1 MPAKEKYKIEDAI
14 ALYRQYNGVLE
25 PVAAKLNVDPSG
37 LRRRLIGAGV
47 HKPKSGVTTEVD
59 EAEVLSGGTQRGRS
73 TKRKPLPKEGEVKR
87 YIVTSCQ
94 NNTKI
99 HKKFWNNILEFAK
112 LAKAEILVSRFSYN
126 KSRWGSKSVKPGT
139 EPTRDDVGDLWY
151 APEITDYIC
160 DDRVQLAPDLIFCG
174 ESNIL
179 PTVKNPLQG
188 KQSYCGD
195 KSTIFGHTQIS
206 MESVANLGRTKFMYS
221 TGSCS
226 QMNYVQKNAG
236 IQAEFDHVFGFLIV
250 EVDDKK
256 NWWVRQVSAK
266 SDGSFSDIMSGKP
279 ITIKDGKAEP
289 CSVDVCSWGDIHVA
303 QGNPNVIHNIFGKG
317 GVIDKLKPKY
327 QMMHDIFDSFARN
340 PHNRNNPHEQFARF
354 VNRQDSVADELTEVG
369 AFLEIA
375 NRKFC
380 QTVVVNSNHDF
391 MLERWLASEDYRYD
405 AVNAVCFLTLQKA
418 MYEAIARKDDKFQ
431 LFEYAV
437 KYYGKEFKGVDKVK
451 FLAQDKSF
459 KVNDIELSLHGHQGP
474 NGARGNSR
482 NLANLGTKATIG
494 HSHSANIT
502 RGVYTAGVFGKLKMG
517 YNKGPSSWSHSFV
530 LQFGSGKRQ
539 VITRRNGK
547 WWA

>member
-47 HKPKSGVTTEVD
+47 HKPKSGVTIEVD

-256 NWWVRQVSAK
+256 DWWVRQVSAK

-303 QGNPNVIHNIFGKG
+303 QGNPDVMHNIFGKG

-327 QMMHDIFDSFARN
+327 QMMHDIYDAFARN
-340 PHNRNNPHEQFARF
+340 PHNRNNPHEQFTRYITKK
-354 VNRQDSVADELTEVG
+354 DKVATELKEVG

-375 NRKFC
+375 HRDFC
-380 QTVVVNSNHDF
+380 QTVIVDSNHDD
-391 MLERWLASEDYRYD
+391 MLKRWLATEDYRVD
-405 AVNAVCFLTLQKA
+405 HPNAICFLKLQTA
-418 MYEAIARKDDKFQ
+418 IYENIEKGNKDFNI
-431 LFEYAV
+431 FEYAV
-437 KYYGKEFKGVDKVK
+437 KTHAKDFNAVSKVK
-451 FLAQDKSF
+451 FLKPDKSF
-459 KVNDIELSLHGHQGP
+459 KVNNIELSLHGHRSG
-474 NGARGNSR
+474 NGSRGNSR
-482 NLANLGTKATIG
+482 SLANLGTKATIG
-494 HSHSANIT
+494 HSHSANIV
-502 RGVYTAGVFGKLKMG
+502 RGVYQGGVFGNLDMG
-517 YNKGPSSWSHSFV
+517 YNKGPSSWSASFV
-530 LQFGSGKRQ
+530 LQFASGKRQ
-539 VITRRNGK
+539 IITERAGK